1 MSTVVTIPG
10 TTPPKRGLRESMERV
25 LKELESVRKD
35 PAPDPVHDLRVAI
48 RRCRSVGAV
57 FQEVDPDPA
66 WSELRRVPRK
76 LFRRLGAL
84 RDAQVMDDWVKH
96 LAPEGDPLRAKLH
109 SNFIDC
115 EPDLRAHALRSVEK
129 FDIKSWTRL
138 EQKLRARIRLV
149 PPSSLAAQCLAV
161 ERIDEARDLHAR
173 AQRTDSPTAWHELRI
188 GIKRFRYTIE
198 NLLPNHYVLW
208 SKNLKR
214 LQDLLG
220 DVHDLDV
227 LADLIKEVVD
237 KQSPDDDAAKHAL
250 TDAHHIWQEII
261 HRERNERV
269 ETYRQLTLGKTSL
282 WNDWRH
288 GLPQG
293 KRLALA
299 SMARLRATARATD
312 SRPHRTAQI
321 SRFSITLF
329 DALRRAH
336 AAPAFGEQNMRRVM
350 RAAARLHRVGGVR
363 HAKPAHKSTRKAA
376 RRFLRELPMP
386 PSWTYEEWDL
396 LGWAVRFHRGPEPSP
411 ERGTFST
418 LSDEQQKNI
427 QAIAGVLRLARALRK
442 CGLDT
447 CEGLRAEKTS
457 DAVVLNVPGLTDSV
471 ENAARLAAAKHLLD
485 TYIGKPL
492 LLKRVPQR
500 TPASP
505 QNQSNVIDLLAD
517 FERHHQAQ
525 QPRMLAATSGSIAS
539 D

>member
-1 MSTVVTIPG
+1 
-10 TTPPKRGLRESMERV
+10 
-25 LKELESVRKD
+25 
-35 PAPDPVHDLRVAI
+35 
-48 RRCRSVGAV
+48 
-57 FQEVDPDPA
+57 
-66 WSELRRVPRK
+66 
-76 LFRRLGAL
+76 
-84 RDAQVMDDWVKH
+84 MDEWVKH
-96 LAPEGDPLRAKLH
+96 LAPDGDPLRVKLH
-109 SNFIDC
+109 ATFIKN
-115 EPDLRAHALRSVEK
+115 EPDLRDDALRSVEK

-138 EQKLRARIRLV
+138 EQKLRRRVRLV

-173 AQRTDSPTAWHELRI
+173 AQRTDSPAAWHELRI
-188 GIKRFRYTIE
+188 GIKRFRYTVE

-227 LADLIKEVVD
+227 LAALLKDVVAENA
-237 KQSPDDDAAKHAL
+237 QDASDASAKHAL
-250 TDAHHIWQEII
+250 TDAHHVWQEII

-293 KRLALA
+293 KRLAHA

-312 SRPHRTAQI
+312 SRPHRTAKI
-321 SRFSITLF
+321 SRFAIALF

-363 HAKPAHKSTRKAA
+363 HAKPARKSSRKAA

-396 LGWAVRFHRGPEPSP
+396 LGWAVRFHRGPEPTP
-411 ERGTFST
+411 DRGTFST

-427 QAIAGVLRLARALRK
+427 QAIAGVLRLARAFRK
-442 CGLDT
+442 CGLDS
-447 CEGLRAEKTS
+447 CEGLRAEKTAE
-457 DAVVLNVPGLTDSV
+457 AVILHVPGLTDSA

-485 TYIGKPL
+485 LYIAKPL
-492 LLKRVPQR
+492 LLKPAPKPTAAQTEPPPPPAKVVALLEDLQR
-500 TPASP
+500 HEKPEPPKS
-505 QNQSNVIDLLAD
+505 
-517 FERHHQAQ
+517 F
-525 QPRMLAATSGSIAS
+525 AAAAGSIFT